1 MKIGLWSDS
10 MNFPSLPLMK
20 LSAYHKSLGDEVAFI
35 EEGGH
40 YDKAYLSKIFNLP
53 LLKRIPQAPPPFYA
67 DEIEKGG
74 TGYAIQI
81 ENGKEVFHKELHI
94 NLPDEIERLC
104 PDYTLY
110 PQFSEAYGF
119 LTRGCCNNCSFCI
132 VTPKEGICSRKVAD
146 LQDFWTGQKMI
157 KLLDPNILA
166 CRDRESLLK
175 QLIDSKAR
183 IDFTQGLDARFLT
196 EEIVKMLLVMKV
208 KAIHF
213 AFDFM
218 KNERAIIKGFE
229 CFNRYYTR
237 SKWNVKCY
245 ILTNYDT
252 THEEDWYRVCKVREN
267 DMIPDIRIYQ
277 KGTQDQ
283 FLTDLQRWCNAP
295 WLFRSTEFADYIPR
309 ADGKT
314 CGELYPEILKRKEFF
329 TMATKKPT
337 EQTAPVETAGMN
349 VWSKLL
355 AVRNE
360 FYAAGAKKTGK
371 NLHAEFMYFELKD
384 IVPVAAP
391 IFAKYGLLLLP
402 TFVDGN
408 AVADVV
414 NIEKPDEH
422 IYFTIPLQF
431 IAEPAKFRMNEVQG
445 VGAAVTYY
453 RRYLYMIVLDL
464 VEDDGF
470 DKDSG
475 KDEEDET
482 PAPAPAKKPATTEER
497 KEIKKSL
504 TNADGEADDL
514 QKSAL
519 KAALKKLKEID
530 PSKEEFI
537 QKIAIKTEKFT
548 KIKKSACEQ
557 LILTVNEMIENYGI
571 EEEEEEE

>member
-1 MKIGLWSDS
+1 
-10 MNFPSLPLMK
+10 
-20 LSAYHKSLGDEVAFI
+20 
-35 EEGGH
+35 
-40 YDKAYLSKIFNLP
+40 
-53 LLKRIPQAPPPFYA
+53 
-67 DEIEKGG
+67 
-74 TGYAIQI
+74 
-81 ENGKEVFHKELHI
+81 
-94 NLPDEIERLC
+94 
-104 PDYTLY
+104 
-110 PQFSEAYGF
+110 
-119 LTRGCCNNCSFCI
+119 
-132 VTPKEGICSRKVAD
+132 
-146 LQDFWTGQKMI
+146 
-157 KLLDPNILA
+157 
-166 CRDRESLLK
+166 
-175 QLIDSKAR
+175 
-183 IDFTQGLDARFLT
+183 
-196 EEIVKMLLVMKV
+196 
-208 KAIHF
+208 
-213 AFDFM
+213 
-218 KNERAIIKGFE
+218 
-229 CFNRYYTR
+229 
-237 SKWNVKCY
+237 
-245 ILTNYDT
+245 
-252 THEEDWYRVCKVREN
+252 
-267 DMIPDIRIYQ
+267 
-277 KGTQDQ
+277 
-283 FLTDLQRWCNAP
+283 
-295 WLFRSTEFADYIPR
+295 
-309 ADGKT
+309 
-314 CGELYPEILKRKEFF
+314 
-329 TMATKKPT
+329 MATKKPT
-337 EQTAPVETAGMN
+337 EQTATVETTEMN

-360 FYAAGAKKTGK
+360 FYTAGAKKTGK

-482 PAPAPAKKPATTEER
+482 PAPAPTKKPATTEER

-530 PSKEEFI
+530 PSEEEFI

>member
-10 MNFPSLPLMK
+10 VNFPNLPLMK
-20 LSAYHKSLGDEVAFI
+20 ISAFHKSLGDEVTFI
-35 EEGGH
+35 NEGEH
-40 YDKAYLSKIFNLP
+40 YDKAYLSKVFNLP
-53 LLKRIPQAPPPFYA
+53 LIKKIPQFPPPFFA
-67 DEIEKGG
+67 DEVEKGG
-74 TGYAIQI
+74 TGYAIKL
-81 ENGKEVFHKELHI
+81 ENGREVFHQELHK
-94 NLPDEIERLC
+94 NLPDYIEKQC
-104 PDYTLY
+104 PDYDLY

-132 VTPKEGICSRKVAD
+132 VTPKEGVCSRKVAD
-146 LQDFWTGQKMI
+146 LQDFYRGQKMI

-166 CRDRESLLK
+166 CKERESLLM
-175 QLIDSKAR
+175 QLIGSKAQ

-196 EEIVKMLLVMKV
+196 EDIVKMLLQMRV

-229 CFNRYYTR
+229 CFNRTYTR

-252 THEEDWYRVCKVREN
+252 SHEEDWYRVCKVREN
-267 DMIPDIRIYQ
+267 EMIPDIRIYQ

-283 FLTDLQRWCNAP
+283 FLTDLQRWCNNP
-295 WLFRSTEFADYIPR
+295 RLFRSTEFADYIPR
-309 ADGKT
+309 VDGKT
-314 CGELYPEILKRKEFF
+314 CGELYPEILKRKDYAY
-329 TMATKKPT
+329 MPTKKSTT
-337 EQTAPVETAGMN
+337 EQTAVETSEMN

-371 NLHAEFMYFELKD
+371 NLHAEFMYFELID

-391 IFAKYGLLLLP
+391 IFAKYKLLLMP
-402 TFVDGN
+402 TFMNGN
-408 AVADVV
+408 AVAMVV
-414 NIEKPDEH
+414 NTEKPNEH
-422 IYFTIPLQF
+422 IEFSIPLQF
-431 IAEPAKFRMNEVQG
+431 IAEPGKFRMNEVQG

-464 VEDDGF
+464 VESDSFDGESKDNADD
-470 DKDSG
+470 
-475 KDEEDET
+475 T
-482 PAPAPAKKPATTEER
+482 PAPAPKKKPATTEQRE
-497 KEIKKSL
+497 EIKKSL
-504 TNADGEADDL
+504 TNSDGEADDL
-514 QKSAL
+514 QKNAL

-537 QKIAIKTEKFT
+537 QKIAIKTDKFT
-548 KIKKSACEQ
+548 SIKKAACEQ

-571 EEEEEEE
+571 EEE

>member
-1 MKIGLWSDS
+1 
-10 MNFPSLPLMK
+10 
-20 LSAYHKSLGDEVAFI
+20 
-35 EEGGH
+35 
-40 YDKAYLSKIFNLP
+40 
-53 LLKRIPQAPPPFYA
+53 
-67 DEIEKGG
+67 
-74 TGYAIQI
+74 
-81 ENGKEVFHKELHI
+81 
-94 NLPDEIERLC
+94 
-104 PDYTLY
+104 
-110 PQFSEAYGF
+110 
-119 LTRGCCNNCSFCI
+119 
-132 VTPKEGICSRKVAD
+132 
-146 LQDFWTGQKMI
+146 
-157 KLLDPNILA
+157 
-166 CRDRESLLK
+166 
-175 QLIDSKAR
+175 
-183 IDFTQGLDARFLT
+183 
-196 EEIVKMLLVMKV
+196 
-208 KAIHF
+208 
-213 AFDFM
+213 
-218 KNERAIIKGFE
+218 
-229 CFNRYYTR
+229 
-237 SKWNVKCY
+237 
-245 ILTNYDT
+245 
-252 THEEDWYRVCKVREN
+252 
-267 DMIPDIRIYQ
+267 
-277 KGTQDQ
+277 
-283 FLTDLQRWCNAP
+283 
-295 WLFRSTEFADYIPR
+295 
-309 ADGKT
+309 
-314 CGELYPEILKRKEFF
+314 
-329 TMATKKPT
+329 MATKKPT
-337 EQTAPVETAGMN
+337 EQTATVETTEMN

-482 PAPAPAKKPATTEER
+482 PTPAPAKKPATTEER

>member
-1 MKIGLWSDS
+1 
-10 MNFPSLPLMK
+10 
-20 LSAYHKSLGDEVAFI
+20 
-35 EEGGH
+35 
-40 YDKAYLSKIFNLP
+40 
-53 LLKRIPQAPPPFYA
+53 
-67 DEIEKGG
+67 
-74 TGYAIQI
+74 
-81 ENGKEVFHKELHI
+81 
-94 NLPDEIERLC
+94 
-104 PDYTLY
+104 
-110 PQFSEAYGF
+110 
-119 LTRGCCNNCSFCI
+119 
-132 VTPKEGICSRKVAD
+132 
-146 LQDFWTGQKMI
+146 
-157 KLLDPNILA
+157 
-166 CRDRESLLK
+166 
-175 QLIDSKAR
+175 
-183 IDFTQGLDARFLT
+183 
-196 EEIVKMLLVMKV
+196 
-208 KAIHF
+208 
-213 AFDFM
+213 
-218 KNERAIIKGFE
+218 
-229 CFNRYYTR
+229 
-237 SKWNVKCY
+237 
-245 ILTNYDT
+245 
-252 THEEDWYRVCKVREN
+252 
-267 DMIPDIRIYQ
+267 
-277 KGTQDQ
+277 
-283 FLTDLQRWCNAP
+283 
-295 WLFRSTEFADYIPR
+295 
-309 ADGKT
+309 
-314 CGELYPEILKRKEFF
+314 
-329 TMATKKPT
+329 MATKKPT
-337 EQTAPVETAGMN
+337 EQTATVETTEMN

-482 PAPAPAKKPATTEER
+482 PAPAPTKKPATTEER

-557 LILTVNEMIENYGI
+557 LILTVNEMIENYGV

>member
-10 MNFPSLPLMK
+10 VNFPSLPLMK
-20 LSAYHKSLGDEVAFI
+20 LSAYHKSLGDEVTFI

-53 LLKRIPQAPPPFYA
+53 LLKKIPQTPPRFYA

-81 ENGKEVFHKELHI
+81 ENGKEVFHKELHK

-104 PDYTLY
+104 PDYSLY

-132 VTPKEGICSRKVAD
+132 VTPKEGTCSRKVAD
-146 LQDFWTGQKMI
+146 LQDFWTGQKI
-157 KLLDPNILA
+157 INLLDPNILA

-196 EEIVKMLLVMKV
+196 EEIVRMLLVMKV

-218 KNERAIIKGFE
+218 KNESAIIKGFE

-252 THEEDWYRVCKVREN
+252 SREEDWYRVCKVREN

-283 FLTDLQRWCNAP
+283 FLTDLQRWCNNP

-337 EQTAPVETAGMN
+337 EQISPVETAGMN

-371 NLHAEFMYFELKD
+371 NLHAEFMYFELSD

-391 IFAKYGLLLLP
+391 IFAKYNLLLMP
-402 TFVDGN
+402 TFENGN
-408 AVADVV
+408 AEAVV
-414 NIEKPDEH
+414 INTEKPDER
-422 IYFTIPLQF
+422 INFSIPLQF
-431 IAEPAKFRMNEVQG
+431 IAEPGKFRMNEVQG

-464 VEDDGF
+464 VEADSFDGE
-470 DKDSG
+470 SNAA
-475 KDEEDET
+475 ED
-482 PAPAPAKKPATTEER
+482 APAPKKKPATTEQR
-497 KEIKKSL
+497 QEIKKTL
-504 TNADGEADDL
+504 TNSDGEADEL

-548 KIKKSACEQ
+548 SIKKAACEQ
-557 LILTVNEMIENYGI
+557 LILTVNEMIENYGV
-571 EEEEEEE
+571 EEE

>member
-1 MKIGLWSDS
+1 
-10 MNFPSLPLMK
+10 
-20 LSAYHKSLGDEVAFI
+20 
-35 EEGGH
+35 
-40 YDKAYLSKIFNLP
+40 
-53 LLKRIPQAPPPFYA
+53 
-67 DEIEKGG
+67 
-74 TGYAIQI
+74 
-81 ENGKEVFHKELHI
+81 
-94 NLPDEIERLC
+94 
-104 PDYTLY
+104 
-110 PQFSEAYGF
+110 
-119 LTRGCCNNCSFCI
+119 
-132 VTPKEGICSRKVAD
+132 
-146 LQDFWTGQKMI
+146 
-157 KLLDPNILA
+157 
-166 CRDRESLLK
+166 
-175 QLIDSKAR
+175 
-183 IDFTQGLDARFLT
+183 
-196 EEIVKMLLVMKV
+196 
-208 KAIHF
+208 
-213 AFDFM
+213 
-218 KNERAIIKGFE
+218 
-229 CFNRYYTR
+229 
-237 SKWNVKCY
+237 
-245 ILTNYDT
+245 
-252 THEEDWYRVCKVREN
+252 
-267 DMIPDIRIYQ
+267 
-277 KGTQDQ
+277 
-283 FLTDLQRWCNAP
+283 
-295 WLFRSTEFADYIPR
+295 
-309 ADGKT
+309 
-314 CGELYPEILKRKEFF
+314 
-329 TMATKKPT
+329 MATKKPT
-337 EQTAPVETAGMN
+337 EQTAPVETTEMN

-514 QKSAL
+514 QKTAL

-557 LILTVNEMIENYGI
+557 LILTVNEMIENYGV